1 MLSVIRM
8 DLLKLR
14 SVAGAMFPLLIIVF
28 FLSATLSVS
37 AAVFLYVIVVYFF
50 VYTPAAY
57 DEQSKGDYLTGSLP
71 VRREKLVAAKYL
83 YDLAV
88 VAGACLAAL
97 AAGGIGA
104 ALKLGRGGSVT
115 GMLPVLILIGC
126 AFTAFVQ
133 PLILGFGVT
142 RARYWILAAYAFGVA
157 AATVLGMNVGGTRA
171 QMPSALPGWLAPLL
185 ILFGAALLAV
195 SIHRAAALRPP
206 PVHRLRRPAMR
217 NVLLLCRTDWF
228 RLAGLPRYSLV
239 YLLILAGFSVS
250 THVAPIGY
258 VMACYVLSATVV
270 GFDDNSAAGLF
281 TGTLPVSR
289 AQIVWGKYFFCTA
302 FLLLADG
309 VVLLVNRAAAGLL
322 PPSVNPLPI
331 GSLLALQFCGAAVII
346 AVSLPLI
353 LLLGS
358 IRARYGLVAI
368 YMAVFFLLFR
378 YASEAGRGGIPPL
391 PSDAVSL
398 LWLVGAA
405 ALLASALITCAST
418 GNTNICRSGRPFRRN
433 RVDKREGL

>member
-1 MLSVIRM
+1 MKEMLSVIRM
-8 DLLKLR
+8 DLAEAAQRRGGDVPAAHHRVL
-14 SVAGAMFPLLIIVF
+14 
-28 FLSATLSVS
+28 LSATLSVS

-157 AATVLGMNVGGTRA
+157 GGDRA
-171 QMPSALPGWLAPLL
+171 RHERGRNARADA
-185 ILFGAALLAV
+185 FGAARLARPAADPV
-195 SIHRAAALRPP
+195 RRGAARGFLSHRAAALRPP

-258 VMACYVLSATVV
+258 IMACYVLSATVV

-309 VVLLVNRAAAGLL
+309 VVLLVNRAAAGCCR
-322 PPSVNPLPI
+322 PPSIRCRSARCSPSSSAAPRSSSRYRCRSSCCSARSGRATGWSRSTWRSFSSSSGTPRRRGAGGFRRCRPMRFPCSGWSGRRPLP
-331 GSLLALQFCGAAVII
+331 
-346 AVSLPLI
+346 
-353 LLLGS
+353 
-358 IRARYGLVAI
+358 
-368 YMAVFFLLFR
+368 
-378 YASEAGRGGIPPL
+378 
-391 PSDAVSL
+391 
-398 LWLVGAA
+398 
-405 ALLASALITCAST
+405 ASALITVCLY
-418 GNTNICRSGRPFRRN
+418 
-433 RVDKREGL
+433 REHEYLQ

>member
-1 MLSVIRM
+1 M
-8 DLLKLR
+8 
-14 SVAGAMFPLLIIVF
+14 
-28 FLSATLSVS
+28 SATLSVS

-104 ALKLGRGGSVT
+104 ALKLGRGGSVA

-157 AATVLGMNVGGTRA
+157 AATVLGMNVGGNARA
-171 QMPSALPGWLAPLL
+171 DA
-185 ILFGAALLAV
+185 FGAARLARPAADPV
-195 SIHRAAALRPP
+195 RRGAARGFLSHRAAALRPP

-258 VMACYVLSATVV
+258 IMACYVLSATVV

-309 VVLLVNRAAAGLL
+309 VVLLVNRAARRAAAALRQSAADGT
-322 PPSVNPLPI
+322 
-331 GSLLALQFCGAAVII
+331 LLALQFAAPRSSSRYRCRSSCCSARSGRATGWSRSTWRSFSSSSGTPQRRGAGGFRRCRPARFPCSGWSGRRPC
-346 AVSLPLI
+346 SLP
-353 LLLGS
+353 
-358 IRARYGLVAI
+358 
-368 YMAVFFLLFR
+368 
-378 YASEAGRGGIPPL
+378 
-391 PSDAVSL
+391 PSSP
-398 LWLVGAA
+398 
-405 ALLASALITCAST
+405 CAST
-418 GNTNICRSGRPFRRN
+418 GNTNICSRGRALPAKPR
-433 RVDKREGL
+433 